1 MPRQTDNSRQGN
13 PSLASSQIVA
23 LAMIGAVY
31 WFVAALVVRWT
42 AAGWVGNDAMTAV
55 VFVLIVLATVPALLL
70 GYRLA
75 GISRSRAATGAT
87 VMTGA
92 AALLDG
98 VALTWFPAL
107 YGISPAVI
115 LGGAAAILWG
125 AGVALVSGMMLER
138 GA

>member
-1 MPRQTDNSRQGN
+1 MTLPTDNAR
-13 PSLASSQIVA
+13 PDRAPLTTSQIAA
-23 LAMIGAVY
+23 LALVGAGY
-31 WFVAALVVRWT
+31 WFVAALVVHWT
-42 AAGWVGNDAMTAV
+42 AAGWVGNGIMTAV
-55 VFVLIVLATVPALLL
+55 VFILIVLATVPALLI

-75 GISRSRAATGAT
+75 GISRAQAAAGAT

-107 YGISPAVI
+107 YGNSPAVI

-125 AGVALVSGMMLER
+125 AGVALVLGMMLER
-138 GA
+138 R

>member
-1 MPRQTDNSRQGN
+1 MPRQTDNSRQDS
-13 PSLASSQIVA
+13 PPLATAQGVA
-23 LAMIGAVY
+23 LAIIGAAY
-31 WFVAALVVRWT
+31 WLVAALVVRWT
-42 AAGWVGNDAMTAV
+42 ATDWVGNDALTAV
-55 VFVLIVLATVPALLL
+55 VFILIIVATVPALLL

-87 VMTGA
+87 IMTGA

-107 YGISPAVI
+107 YGSNPVVI

-125 AGVALVSGMMLER
+125 AGVALVLGVILER
-138 GA
+138 R